1 MKAIK
6 ILIANKYFLM
16 NYAIRCILQRI
27 RGFEVYG
34 APENE
39 IIPEIEKLKPD
50 ILLIEIEIIKS
61 NSLQLISEIKN
72 KFSNLKI
79 IILLDIEHQNN
90 LLEILQLQLNGYLI
104 KSISREELIHATTC
118 VHKGERYFSKEINQ
132 YIMENIFEKNG
143 NTKEKNTKNSL
154 SEREKEILHLI
165 VSGNNNKEIA
175 KKLYI
180 SHNTVLTHRRNIMKK
195 LQVKNAAQ
203 LIITSV
209 KQGIITIKH

>member
-1 MKAIK
+1 MKTIK

-16 NYAIRCILQRI
+16 NYAIRCILQRM

-34 APENE
+34 VPEKE

-50 ILLIEIEIIKS
+50 ILVIEIEMIKS
-61 NSLQLISEIKN
+61 DRLQLISEIK
-72 KFSNLKI
+72 KRFSNLKI
-79 IILLDIEHQNN
+79 IVLLDIEHQNN

-104 KSISREELIHATTC
+104 KSISREELINATTC

-132 YIMENIFEKNG
+132 YIMENIFEKKE
-143 NTKEKNTKNSL
+143 NTREKNIKNIL

-165 VSGNNNKEIA
+165 VSGSNNKEIA

-180 SHNTVLTHRRNIMKK
+180 SPNTVLTHRRNIMKK
-195 LQVKNAAQ
+195 LKVKNTAQ

-209 KQGIITIKH
+209 RHGIITIKH